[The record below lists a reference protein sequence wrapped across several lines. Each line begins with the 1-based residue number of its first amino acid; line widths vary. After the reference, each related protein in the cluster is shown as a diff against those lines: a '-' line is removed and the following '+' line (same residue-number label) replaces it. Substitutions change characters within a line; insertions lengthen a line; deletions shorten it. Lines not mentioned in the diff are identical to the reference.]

1 MIEWPSFDA
10 AVGFLLVGT
19 IAVVYHFLIGF
30 AGYIICE
37 SRGFNGTVRREER
50 QRLQRSEG
58 KCEACGRRGVM

>member
-10 AVGFLLVGT
+10 GVGFVMVGV
-19 IAVVYHFLIGF
+19 IAIVYHWLIAM
-30 AGYIICE
+30 AGAMWNE
-37 SRGFNGTVRREER
+37 QRGFNGTVRREER